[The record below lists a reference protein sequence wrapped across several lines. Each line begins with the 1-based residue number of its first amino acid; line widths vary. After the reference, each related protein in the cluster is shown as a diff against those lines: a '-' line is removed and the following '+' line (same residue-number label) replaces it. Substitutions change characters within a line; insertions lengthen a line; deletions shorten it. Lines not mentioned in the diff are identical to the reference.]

1 MKKRLLIA
9 LGIVFATLTINAQ
22 TMEKEYYNHQIELQL
37 NGDSLQTI
45 EGDGMK
51 VELKITPSI
60 EQPDPK
66 KIQPFEWRMFPKP
79 ESIVKK
85 RNKVI
90 VVFDRKQWD
99 AFHYMHRR
107 MWLRKGEVHKRVE
120 ESKQK

>member
-1 MKKRLLIA
+1 MKKIMILSTLLFVI
-9 LGIVFATLTINAQ
+9 LSGVNAQ
-22 TMEKEYYNHQIELQL
+22 TMEKGYFDYVQL
-37 NGDSLQTI
+37 SN
-45 EGDGMK
+45 
-51 VELKITPSI
+51 
-60 EQPDPK
+60 PK

-107 MWLRKGEVHKRVE
+107 MWMRRGEVHKRVE

>member
-1 MKKRLLIA
+1 MKTLLISA
-9 LGIVFATLTINAQ
+9 LMMITSYGVQAQ